1 MKRKIFLGSVLATL
15 ASFSYA
21 ASNVTLYGQMDIGVV
36 AGKAKHS
43 SATFQERSGFTG
55 MSRWGIKVDFS
66 HYFRW
71 LFANFRE
78 CSLIS

>member
-43 SATFQERSGFTG
+43 SDLVLQECPDGVLKEQRIWAMVT
-55 MSRWGIKVDFS
+55 
-66 HYFRW
+66 
-71 LFANFRE
+71 A
-78 CSLIS
+78 